1 MSTSSLQSIEE
12 KIEASS
18 ANDDNRDSRIKLL
31 QEVDILDTFESF
43 DLFQK
48 ARVKWDIEEF
58 PPFAKSSGLCA
69 LYRDTLETPASLDEV
84 KNAVWDCGSSKDLS
98 PDRMDSVHSDKDISG
113 ESDQTD
119 KMRHAMDD
127 NGSPQKK
134 IYERHRDAYSTK
146 HKYYPSTCPFKAQA
160 TTPISSKSEYS
171 TALPASALCST
182 SSDDL
187 IVLHREGYDVK
198 IIDIL
203 ALLEDEEK
211 FSKVNDEDAIR
222 VCLLLS
228 LEVIFM
234 GKELVLVVDDV
245 FLRMVNNLD
254 AWNSFPWGKHIWRQ
268 LYDSIRNVSSKHK
281 LEYLAGLRKNPNHVP
296 SYSLTGFLFAFKAP
310 IELAPTKAELQ
321 SKWYTPSNDYFMW
334 YAPRSPPV
342 SIGGLYG
349 EYLNKRLATR
359 AAKKKSSKEF
369 HHGLCGREKHQEA
382 ALIDRVRDLEGI
394 CESLLT
400 LPKAVKSLRGR
411 IFKLES
417 IIQVSLYPTCGVE
430 KEETLKK
437 VGLL

>member
-1 MSTSSLQSIEE
+1 MLWPSVQAFWCVLVKFDLNSQIGHALLLYRLRWLTRVHLKCCS
-12 KIEASS
+12 
-18 ANDDNRDSRIKLL
+18 DDD
-31 QEVDILDTFESF
+31 SF
-43 DLFQK
+43 DLPLIYHVNGYSLHFRRRK
-48 ARVKWDIEEF
+48 FCLVNGFKFGSFSFCEYRNGDI
-58 PPFAKSSGLCA
+58 PFRNRLF
-69 LYRDTLETPASLDEV
+69 LE
-84 KNAVWDCGSSKDLS
+84 
-98 PDRMDSVHSDKDISG
+98 
-113 ESDQTD
+113 
-119 KMRHAMDD
+119 
-127 NGSPQKK
+127 K
-134 IYERHRDAYSTK
+134 I
-146 HKYYPSTCPFKAQA
+146 
-160 TTPISSKSEYS
+160 
-171 TALPASALCST
+171 
-182 SSDDL
+182 
-187 IVLHREGYDVK
+187 GYDVK

-254 AWNSFPWGKHIWRQ
+254 AWNSFPWGEHIWRQ

-281 LEYLAGLRKNPNHVP
+281 LEHLAGLRKNPNHVL
-296 SYSLTGFLFAFKAP
+296 SYSLTGFLFCFQESSCVSDRWSTKVPEIILRALSWRRKA
-310 IELAPTKAELQ
+310 EFNNPTKAKLQ

-349 EYLNKRLATR
+349 EYLNKRSAAR
-359 AAKKKSSKEF
+359 VAKKKSSEEF
-369 HHGLCGREKHQEA
+369 HHGLCGREKHREA

-417 IIQVSLYPTCGVE
+417 IIQDCPDFEDSRARGFVHRPLNLQSFACLYMGFRYPRSY
-430 KEETLKK
+430 
-437 VGLL
+437 